1 MAYLF
6 GQSGDFLR
14 EALGILFSMR
24 AAADAKRIKALDAAI
39 AEKQKKIEHLR
50 KKCATVFL
58 GIKTLLSQGKEDE
71 VEQLK
76 IDLTFIKEDTQ
87 NLKYDIYEL
96 NMEKQ
101 YLQEKIESQRKDK
114 HKKKSSSKDGD
125 LGEIEERIAALL
137 KSSEKSADA
146 QEQMERIEIEQ
157 MGMEAF
163 KKSMRETNPAK
174 RQELVGLYKL
184 LCNEL
189 DIPIDENWLMT
200 AF

>member
-1 MAYLF
+1 MTT
-6 GQSGDFLR
+6 
-14 EALGILFSMR
+14 
-24 AAADAKRIKALDAAI
+24 AADTKRIKAIDATI
-39 AEKQKKIEHLR
+39 AEKQRKIEHLR

-114 HKKKSSSKDGD
+114 SKKKFSSKDGD
-125 LGEIEERIAALL
+125 ITEIEERIAALL

-146 QEQMERIEIEQ
+146 QEQMERIKIEQ
-157 MGMEAF
+157 MEMETF

-174 RQELVGLYKL
+174 RQELVNLYKL